1 MNSFKKILALCFA
14 VLMCVLAVSCGDDP
28 VVTEDSTASTSGSA
42 ATETSATETTASS
55 TEDPIVDPV
64 VITDDDNVLLSEK
77 HGEFLTVKYNP
88 HYCTITVEEKQ
99 GLGSSSTITVSVEMK
114 PGYTFNGFSEN
125 KAIANG
131 GKAIETTSYSKYY
144 AEATT
149 LWVNCS
155 MDYVYHVNGGMT
167 ASGDEMYTE
176 KADVTFYKNP
186 NTMWENGTF
195 VRDGYVL
202 TEYNTEPDGTGT
214 GVGLGSRPFVG
225 GKSTV
230 DLYCI
235 WEKETDASDF
245 TYEKSANAV
254 AITGYTGTADT
265 VVVPAKIEG
274 LPVTSIGVSAFA
286 KSTVKKIVLP
296 SSVTAVRSQAF
307 ARSSLETLV
316 MTDKITVIDDS
327 VVNVCTN
334 FQNLRVN
341 AAKAPSNPGY
351 LESNTKFDYLLWAK
365 DRKKIV
371 YVAGSSGQFSFV
383 ASEVEEA
390 LGGEYVVINYGTNAN
405 ISGSLWMEMLKNF
418 MNEDDILLWAPED
431 GSYLYGNTRMASQF
445 WRSNECN
452 YDVLRYI
459 NIGNYS
465 SVFSSYQS
473 YHGSLSA
480 SNRSYAL
487 FSEAVNNNGDLFNA
501 RVSEPGKFMGDNYRL
516 NQFAAITDEY
526 LMADQLYE
534 MMENGVRFYIGFSPK
549 IAEIAY
555 DKAKTYHTPETF
567 AAYMNKLA
575 EKYGGTPIAKGEE
588 HVFEA
593 KYFADSAWHMTAE
606 GAHMNTQVVIA
617 DLLAQFAKE
626 AQ

>member
-1 MNSFKKILALCFA
+1 MKLLKKVLAFFFA
-14 VLMCVLAVSCGDDP
+14 VLMCFLVVSCGETP
-28 VVTEDSTASTSGSA
+28 EETRDSTESTSGS
-42 ATETSATETTASS
+42 TEMSSTETTASS
-55 TEDPIVDPV
+55 SDDPV
-64 VITDDDNVLLSEK
+64 VPPVEEDPDADNVLLSEK
-77 HGEFLTVKYNP
+77 HGEYLTVKYNP
-88 HYCTITVEEKQ
+88 HYCTIHVEEKQ

-114 PGYTFNGFSEN
+114 PGYAFDGFSEN

-131 GKAIETTSYSKYY
+131 GAAINKSSYAKYY
-144 AEATT
+144 TAETT

-155 MDYVYHVNGGMT
+155 MTYVYHTNGGKT
-167 ASGDEMYTE
+167 ASGEETYTQ

-202 TEYNTEPDGTGT
+202 TEYNTAPDGSGT
-214 GVGLGSRPFVG
+214 GISLGSRPFVG

-245 TYEKSANAV
+245 TYNKSANAV

-265 VVVPAKIEG
+265 VVIPAKIEG
-274 LPVTSIGVSAFA
+274 LPVTEIGTNAFA

-296 SSVTAVRSQAF
+296 SSVTAVRSGAF

-316 MTDKITVIDDS
+316 MTDKITAIDDS
-327 VVNVCTN
+327 AVSVCKN

-341 AAKAPSNPGY
+341 AAKAPTNPGY

-365 DRKKIV
+365 NRKKIV

-390 LGGEYVVINYGTNAN
+390 LGGEYAVVNFGTNAN
-405 ISGSLWMEMLKNF
+405 VSGSLWMEMLKNF
-418 MNEDDILLWAPED
+418 MNEDDVLLWAPED
-431 GSYLYGNTRMASQF
+431 GSYLYGNTKLNDRF

-459 NIGNYS
+459 NIANYS
-465 SVFSSYQS
+465 GVFTAYQT
-473 YHGSLSA
+473 YHGALSA
-480 SNRSYAL
+480 SDRSYAI
-487 FSEAVNNNGDLFNA
+487 FNESVNNNGDLFNA
-501 RVSEPGKFMGDNYRL
+501 RVSEPSKFMGDNYRL
-516 NQFAAITDEY
+516 NQFASIVDEY

-534 MMENGVRFYIGFSPK
+534 MMENGVRFYIGCSPK

-555 DKAKTYHTPETF
+555 DQAKTYHTPETF
-567 AAYMNKLA
+567 AAYMDKLVQ
-575 EKYGGTPIAKGEE
+575 KYGGTPIAKGEE